1 MNSISHWRNRASE
14 SLRTALNRAK
24 QVRREDLRSSA
35 VELGRS
41 AADYARRTP
50 GALRSAAL
58 NTPAN
63 FRSAITALK
72 AYFQSLA
79 VNPDT
84 RYHTVLWSIVVVFV
98 GFFGLA
104 GSSPYNLLIPFV
116 GFEHPSRDGRE
127 VVQIYGANRSGQ
139 GLVPMERP
147 FYRDG
152 DAEGELRRLATL
164 IALPQEVGVQDRSL
178 AYSDV
183 EPLPDFG
190 QAIRKIWRLPA
201 GGKTRVI
208 VDLRRETIEQELAEF
223 LLSRRD
229 AAEQR
234 LLFMD
239 EFFTAYTASIFRYSA
254 DASSVEFLLDGKR
267 ESIEGMRFD
276 LAKRY
281 LRGSIA
287 AGQ

>member
-14 SLRTALNRAK
+14 SLRTAMNRAK
-24 QVRREDLRSSA
+24 QVRPEDVRDGA
-35 VELGRS
+35 AALGRN
-41 AADYARRTP
+41 AVHYARRTP
-50 GALRSAAL
+50 DALRSAAQ
-58 NTPAN
+58 NAPGN
-63 FRSAITALK
+63 FRRAVAWVK
-72 AYFQSLA
+72 AYFQRLA
-79 VNPDT
+79 TEPDT

-104 GSSPYNLLIPFV
+104 GSSPYNLLIPFL

-127 VVQIYGANRSGQ
+127 VVRIYGANRSGQ
-139 GLVPMERP
+139 GLVAMERP

-152 DAEGELRRLATL
+152 DAESELRRLATL
-164 IALPQEVGVQDRSL
+164 IALPQEVGVQDRAL

-190 QAIRKIWRLPA
+190 QAIRKIWRLPS

-239 EFFTAYTASIFRYSA
+239 EFFAAYTASIFRYSA
-254 DASSVEFLLDGKR
+254 DAASVEYLLDGKR
-267 ESIEGMRFD
+267 ESIAGMRFD